1 MTYSQSDTKTIDSLV
16 YTPKSLMGLMVND
29 LSQCD
34 KDRAELAK
42 TKLDM
47 ERLTSDLTNTQTHF
61 MLNKSEITRLQN
73 YNDSL
78 VQQNLSLSVD
88 GGKEAARLKKSRN
101 WWVVT
106 ALAATVSAIAV
117 HYHWKYANE

>member
-1 MTYSQSDTKTIDSLV
+1 
-16 YTPKSLMGLMVND
+16 MGLMVND

-42 TKLDM
+42 AKLTI
-47 ERLTSDLTNTQTHF
+47 ERLTSDLTNTQAHF
-61 MLNKSEITRLQN
+61 MLNKSEILRLQN

-78 VQQNLSLSVD
+78 IQQNLVLSVD
-88 GGKEAARLKKSRN
+88 GGKANAKLKKSRN

-106 ALAATVSAIAV
+106 AIGATIAAIAV
-117 HYHWKYANE
+117 HYHWKEAE